1 MADNISSPPPKRRR
15 SVLLEGVPTTENER
29 SVSFD
34 APMFVIIM
42 ILLVFGLIMMFSAGY
57 AWAIDEG
64 VEGNY
69 YIKKQL
75 IMGGVGVV
83 GMIIISF
90 IDYHWYMRRL
100 FVDALYIM
108 ALGLMV
114 CCFVP
119 GIMSPHNDSR
129 RWIKLAG
136 IEFQPSEVGKFAI
149 IIILAYWISVHYKQ
163 MGDFLTGIAVPGGLL
178 GVYAVVLMKQP
189 HFSAT
194 FIMIAIAATLM
205 FIGGTKFI
213 HIGITAFTG
222 VLGVAAFM
230 LYKVQSGQLSYI
242 MKRVNSFL
250 YPFNEEYAAD
260 TWQTRNSLIA
270 IGSGGF
276 VGMGLGNSR
285 QKFLYLPES
294 KNDFVFAIVCEE
306 LGFIG
311 ALFVVVLF
319 VFFIIRGFTIAVR
332 ATDKA
337 GMLVACG
344 ITMHIG
350 IQALL
355 NIAVVSNAIPNT
367 GVSLPFFSY
376 GGTALIMQLCEMGVL
391 LNISRHVVQIR
402 PDRRRREN
410 MQNAP
415 ETVSEP

>member
-1 MADNISSPPPKRRR
+1 
-15 SVLLEGVPTTENER
+15 
-29 SVSFD
+29 
-34 APMFVIIM
+34 
-42 ILLVFGLIMMFSAGY
+42 
-57 AWAIDEG
+57 
-64 VEGNY
+64 
-69 YIKKQL
+69 
-75 IMGGVGVV
+75 
-83 GMIIISF
+83 
-90 IDYHWYMRRL
+90 
-100 FVDALYIM
+100 
-108 ALGLMV
+108 
-114 CCFVP
+114 
-119 GIMSPHNDSR
+119 
-129 RWIKLAG
+129 
-136 IEFQPSEVGKFAI
+136 
-149 IIILAYWISVHYKQ
+149 
-163 MGDFLTGIAVPGGLL
+163 
-178 GVYAVVLMKQP
+178 
-189 HFSAT
+189 
-194 FIMIAIAATLM
+194 M
-205 FIGGTKFI
+205 FIGGTKLI
-213 HIGITAFTG
+213 HIGMAALVG

-311 ALFVVVLF
+311 ALFVVALF

-391 LNISRHVVQIR
+391 LNISRHVVQVR
-402 PDRRRREN
+402 PNRQRREN

-415 ETVSEP
+415 DTAGEP

>member
-1 MADNISSPPPKRRR
+1 
-15 SVLLEGVPTTENER
+15 
-29 SVSFD
+29 
-34 APMFVIIM
+34 
-42 ILLVFGLIMMFSAGY
+42 
-57 AWAIDEG
+57 
-64 VEGNY
+64 
-69 YIKKQL
+69 
-75 IMGGVGVV
+75 
-83 GMIIISF
+83 
-90 IDYHWYMRRL
+90 
-100 FVDALYIM
+100 
-108 ALGLMV
+108 
-114 CCFVP
+114 
-119 GIMSPHNDSR
+119 
-129 RWIKLAG
+129 
-136 IEFQPSEVGKFAI
+136 
-149 IIILAYWISVHYKQ
+149 
-163 MGDFLTGIAVPGGLL
+163 
-178 GVYAVVLMKQP
+178 
-189 HFSAT
+189 
-194 FIMIAIAATLM
+194 
-205 FIGGTKFI
+205 
-213 HIGITAFTG
+213 
-222 VLGVAAFM
+222 
-230 LYKVQSGQLSYI
+230 
-242 MKRVNSFL
+242 
-250 YPFNEEYAAD
+250 
-260 TWQTRNSLIA
+260 
-270 IGSGGF
+270 
-276 VGMGLGNSR
+276 MGLGNSR